1 MRFAP
6 PLFFVL
12 SAVLPLAVR
21 AEDPTKVEPA
31 QQNTQLSPTQ
41 DNADNRLAP
50 GNADNQRPFL
60 RDDRVQDSRF
70 PTPEVRDKTMAP
82 ANDRRAPVE
91 VKETR
96 DKTILDRKDY
106 PKPEVRDREL
116 NRYDGEKARIQPQGD
131 MIKKYDTVSKYQNRL
146 TDAEAAASQ
155 RQPKFEKR
163 TTFDKVNRFVFHR
176 NGPGED
182 GKALVTPAGGGVPT
196 TISGGSQKNTEAPP
210 PPQLQPTSAPAR

>member
-1 MRFAP
+1 M
-6 PLFFVL
+6 
-12 SAVLPLAVR
+12 LPLAVR

-31 QQNTQLSPTQ
+31 QQNTQLSPTP
-41 DNADNRLAP
+41 DTTDNRLAP

-60 RDDRVQDSRF
+60 RDERVQDSRF
-70 PTPEVRDKTMAP
+70 PTPEVKDKTMAP

-106 PKPEVRDREL
+106 PKPEVRDRETSH
-116 NRYDGEKARIQPQGD
+116 YDGEKARIQPQGD

-146 TDAEAAASQ
+146 TDAETAASQ

-163 TTFDKVNRFVFHR
+163 TTFDKVNRFVFRR
-176 NGPGED
+176 NAPGGD
-182 GKALVTPAGGGVPT
+182 DKALVTPAGGGVPVVT
-196 TISGGSQKNTEAPP
+196 SGGAQKAAEAPP
-210 PPQLQPTSAPAR
+210 PPRLQPASTPAR